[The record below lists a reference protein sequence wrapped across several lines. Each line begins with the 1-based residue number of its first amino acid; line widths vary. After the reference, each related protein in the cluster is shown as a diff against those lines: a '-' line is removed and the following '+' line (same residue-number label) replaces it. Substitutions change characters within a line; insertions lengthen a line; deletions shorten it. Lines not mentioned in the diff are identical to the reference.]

1 MVNLLSFKLA
11 EYIDAQGKPRPFFEM
26 INVFDRDGRQWT
38 TSLNVAEVF
47 DREHKD
53 VLDKIDNCLC
63 SQEFSRRNFTPSDY
77 IDSKINVFERD
88 GRQWTTSLNVA
99 EVFDTPHDEILKRIR
114 NCQCSEQFSLV
125 NFHET
130 SYKDKFN
137 RDQKCFDLSRDGFSF
152 LVMGFTVI

>member
-77 IDSKINVFERD
+77 IDSRGKTQRCFEM
-88 GRQWTTSLNVA
+88 T
-99 EVFDTPHDEILKRIR
+99 
-114 NCQCSEQFSLV
+114 
-125 NFHET
+125 
-130 SYKDKFN
+130 
-137 RDQKCFDLSRDGFSF
+137 RDGFSF
-152 LVMGFTVI
+152 LVI